1 MNIGRELATAMCM
14 AQEVPH
20 YGDDHTDGLERNMP
34 SRAYN
39 LEMNKPMRSTKISA
53 RERTPR
59 TMPVGKMRPKETSWM
74 MICTHSVESWGFV
87 SDFTALACLKRGE
100 SIQ

>member
-14 AQEVPH
+14 AQEVAR
-20 YGDDHTDGLERNMP
+20 YGDNHAQGLERYMP

-39 LEMNKPMRSTKISA
+39 LNTNKPMKSTNISA

-59 TMPVGKMRPKETSWM
+59 TMPVGKMRPNENSWIM
-74 MICTHSVESWGFV
+74 MCTHSVES
-87 SDFTALACLKRGE
+87 
-100 SIQ
+100 

>member
-14 AQEVPH
+14 TQEVAR
-20 YGDDHTDGLERNMP
+20 YGDDHTEGLKRNMP

-39 LEMNKPMRSTKISA
+39 LEMNKPLRSMKTSA

-59 TMPVGKMRPKETSWM
+59 TIPVGKMRPKETNWSM
-74 MICTHSVESWGFV
+74 MCTHSVES
-87 SDFTALACLKRGE
+87 
-100 SIQ
+100 